1 MEDAYTFVLEAEPAA
16 EDVGYVSEQ
25 LAAFNRQQ
33 AGDDQHQR
41 LAIFVR
47 DGTHTIVAGLVGDT
61 YWGWLSI
68 ALVWVD
74 AALRQQGIGT
84 RLLQAAEAEAVRRGC
99 HHAHVDTMSFQAL
112 PFYLQAGYTV
122 WGELADLPVG
132 HRRYFLQKAL
142 PTGAGGQ

>member
-1 MEDAYTFVLEAEPAA
+1 MEDTYTFALEAEPAA

-41 LAIFVR
+41 LIIFVR
-47 DGTHTIVAGLVGDT
+47 DGTHTIVAGVVGDT

-68 ALVWVD
+68 ALLWVD
-74 AALRQQGIGT
+74 AALCQQGIGT
-84 RLLQAAEAEAVRRGC
+84 GMLQAAEAEAVRRGC

-122 WGELADLPVG
+122 WGELADMPVG

-142 PTGAGGQ
+142 PTCAGGQ